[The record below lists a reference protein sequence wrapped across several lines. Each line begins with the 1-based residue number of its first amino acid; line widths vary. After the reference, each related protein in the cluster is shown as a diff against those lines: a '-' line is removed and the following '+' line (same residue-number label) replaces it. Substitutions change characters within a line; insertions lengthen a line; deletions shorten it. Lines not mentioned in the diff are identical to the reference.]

1 MAPRACRRAVGLSHR
16 LSGRV
21 LSQSAYSA
29 CSASSSLTA
38 SRQRL
43 GRLRRSIGRR
53 VRIVTAT
60 GWVNRRVRWRAW
72 RSALLR
78 ACWPTGLRPLG
89 MALFFGEG
97 FAACAGAITRAPDD
111 GARAMFERSQRFWQR
126 RLDLLKPG
134 PV

>member
-1 MAPRACRRAVGLSHR
+1 MASSACAVGLSHR

-60 GWVNRRVRWRAW
+60 GWLRVRQAKLA
-72 RSALLR
+72 RSSR
-78 ACWPTGLRPLG
+78 WKTG
-89 MALFFGEG
+89 
-97 FAACAGAITRAPDD
+97 AGK
-111 GARAMFERSQRFWQR
+111 G
-126 RLDLLKPG
+126 
-134 PV
+134 